1 MRIGCLGVGY
11 RGVQVLNAFLT
22 RNDAQIVALCDVYE
36 PYLNGQFD
44 RNAANELLDYEY
56 RRPWSHA

>member
-1 MRIGCLGVGY
+1 MPSSP
-11 RGVQVLNAFLT
+11 

-36 PYLNGQFD
+36 PYLNGHFD